1 MRSLLPRFWFAIA
14 AFTLLAGVFAQS
26 PWLSNGMVPVIF
38 AALPS
43 VATAAI
49 ANLTIA
55 VIYLLMLRTTSDGK
69 VVLFGWLHAW
79 TYLGA
84 KLAETWMTY
93 DRNSTVVSGERI
105 VPRDLILQAST
116 QSVFFAL
123 ATLSFL
129 AAAICAYQNSRGT
142 IDIKQFD

>member
-1 MRSLLPRFWFAIA
+1 MRSLLPRFWFVIA
-14 AFTLLAGVFAQS
+14 AFTLVAGVFAQS
-26 PWLSNGMVPVIF
+26 PWLSNGMVTVIF
-38 AALPS
+38 AGLPGI
-43 VATAAI
+43 AMAAI

-55 VIYLLMLRTTSDGK
+55 VIYMLMLRTTSDGK
-69 VVLFGWLHAW
+69 VVLFGWVHAW
-79 TYLGA
+79 TYIAA

-105 VPRDLILQAST
+105 VPQDLILQAGA

-129 AAAICAYQNSRGT
+129 AAAICAYQDCRRT